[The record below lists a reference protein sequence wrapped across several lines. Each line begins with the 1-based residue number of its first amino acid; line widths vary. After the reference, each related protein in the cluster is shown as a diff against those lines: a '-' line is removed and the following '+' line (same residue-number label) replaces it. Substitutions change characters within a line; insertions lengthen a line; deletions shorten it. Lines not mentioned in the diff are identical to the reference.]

1 MMMADEIQKYKTG
14 QQCKYKVKMRS
25 VSAAIGSVKKKQILH
40 ILSV

>member
-1 MMMADEIQKYKTG
+1 MMADEIQKYKTG